1 MAIDQ
6 NDQTPKIVCNVQTG
20 SVVVARHPQKF
31 FITFQASESDGT
43 LFFFTAYYSKA
54 PTQDLYINAQSCDD
68 KGKSVSDLNK
78 PKPTI
83 NSDPNPADNQEVA
96 SEATLIP
103 VTSISDRTNQMVIQ
117 LQNPLVQESILTQKN
132 TKSMSQLIIIGIAS
146 FLLFLLGLLMVINVL
161 LSKKHMQQ
169 Q

>member
-1 MAIDQ
+1 M
-6 NDQTPKIVCNVQTG
+6 CNVQTD
-20 SVVVARHPQKF
+20 SVIVARHPQKF
-31 FITFQASESDGT
+31 FIAFQASESDAT

-103 VTSISDRTNQMVIQ
+103 VTSISDRTN
-117 LQNPLVQESILTQKN
+117 
-132 TKSMSQLIIIGIAS
+132 
-146 FLLFLLGLLMVINVL
+146 
-161 LSKKHMQQ
+161 
-169 Q
+169 